1 MLRRAGTVVPAVA
14 AIASA
19 QQTRPRKAADP
30 GVVTTGQQVTPAGV
44 QSIYDG
50 RVFGVTFGRTSD
62 DLWVL
67 VSPNNAKQPAIMNL
81 SWRDN
86 RVIGSIPITGATLAP
101 QGIRYDRP
109 LSQPVVTYAARM
121 APRPGAAPAGPAM
134 VQLAAVSDT
143 VRTIAAPLGAMA
155 TGAPALARR
164 EDAKRR
170 RLAVVPLTFNDSLAI
185 VDVKTGTVVG
195 RAPTGIAPFGA
206 VIDSAG
212 TTAFVTNWGGRRPT
226 ARDRTATTGTAA
238 TADRVVVD
246 ARGIASTGTVTR
258 VDLAT
263 LQATHTI
270 DVGLHPT
277 AIVWDEHR
285 HSLYVANGQSD
296 AISVIDAETNRVART
311 ISIAPFRD
319 RTRGLAPTALA
330 LSPDG
335 SALYVALGGVN
346 AVAVIDPV
354 RGELHGMIPTG
365 WYPNALA
372 VSDDGQLLAIATL
385 YGIGSGAETAE
396 LVAASPSDLATS
408 RRYVHRYRGTVSVVE
423 VPNESALAQ
432 YTAAVS
438 VNVQLSLGAT
448 APARLLAPRANATR
462 RAVPDR
468 HGESSPIEHVVYI
481 VKENR
486 TYDQVLGDVP
496 QGNGDSSLAIYGR
509 RVTPNHHRLAE
520 QFVLLDNFYATG
532 GNSGNGHQWV
542 TQANET
548 EYTMWPGYQGR
559 SYPFDGTDP
568 IAYASGG
575 FLWDAVLAKK
585 KTVKIFGEYAGS
597 ISSQGRPSRLEMLA
611 GYRAGRDMTAG
622 IHTVAPN
629 HSVDALVARDFPS
642 YGGVVP
648 DVVRAQIFL
657 RHLEEWKRTGTMP
670 NLVLIQLPSDHTGG
684 TQQGYSTPAACVA
697 DNDLALGQ
705 IVEGLTKSPFWKSMA
720 IFVVEDDAQGGVDHV
735 DGHRTV
741 ALAIS
746 PYTKRRSVDK
756 TMYAHQSLVK
766 TIELMLGTNPMS
778 VFDLAAPSMSR
789 SFISPEEQPDFT
801 TYAAVEPEQSIY
813 EENPKAS
820 RLRGPA
826 REAAFASARMNFAI
840 PDAAPSEKLNRILWH
855 DAKGWNTPY
864 PAVRRSLFFPLAADL
879 ADDEREDEKERPAPL
894 RPRRPDDSA
903 SARTASHMQRPRP

>member
-1 MLRRAGTVVPAVA
+1 MPEVRVRDIPLRRSARSAPVLLISAFSTGVPQRTQPRAV
-14 AIASA
+14 
-19 QQTRPRKAADP
+19 RDP
-30 GVVTTGQQVTPAGV
+30 GVVTTGQQITPAGV

-50 RVFGVTFGRTSD
+50 RVFGVAFGRTD
-62 DLWVL
+62 DDVWVL
-67 VSPNNAKQPAIMNL
+67 RSANGNTRQPAVMNS

-86 RVIGSIPITGATLAP
+86 RVLRSAALTGATLAP
-101 QGIRYDRP
+101 QGIRFDAT
-109 LSQPVVTYAARM
+109 LGAPVVTYAARM
-121 APRPGAAPAGPAM
+121 SPRAGAAPARTPM
-134 VQLAAVSDT
+134 VQLASVSDS
-143 VRTIAAPLGAMA
+143 VRTIAAPLGTTA
-155 TGAPALARR
+155 TGGPAIAMHDDARG
-164 EDAKRR
+164 RR
-170 RLAVVPLTFNDSLAI
+170 IGVVPLTFNDSLAI
-185 VDVKTGTVVG
+185 VDVKSGGLIARV
-195 RAPTGIAPFGA
+195 PTGIAPFGA

-212 TTAFVTNWGGRRPT
+212 TTAFVTNWGGRR
-226 ARDRTATTGTAA
+226 AKAGERTAPTGTAP

-263 LQATHTI
+263 GRATHTI
-270 DVGLHPT
+270 QVGLHPT
-277 AIVWDEHR
+277 AVVWDERR
-285 HSLYVANGQSD
+285 HSVYVANGQSD
-296 AISVIDAETNRVART
+296 AISVIDTRTNTVART
-311 ISIAPFRD
+311 IQIIPFRD
-319 RTRGLAPTALA
+319 RTRGSAPTALA

-335 SALYVALGGVN
+335 STLYAALGGIN

-354 RGELHGMIPTG
+354 RGELRGLIPTG

-372 VSDDGQLLAIATL
+372 VSADGRLLAVATL
-385 YGIGSGAETAE
+385 YGVGSGDETAQ
-396 LVAASPSDLATS
+396 LAAASPQELSTS

-423 VPNESALAQ
+423 VPDESRLAQ

-438 VNVQLSLGAT
+438 ANVQLALNAASSPGK
-448 APARLLAPRANATR
+448 LLAPRANAVR
-462 RAVPDR
+462 RAVPER
-468 HGESSPIEHVVYI
+468 HGEPSTIEHVVYI

-486 TYDQVLGDVP
+486 TYDQVLGDLP

-568 IAYASGG
+568 IAYSSSG
-575 FLWDAVLAKK
+575 FLWDGVLRKQ

-597 ISSQGRPSRLEMLA
+597 ITSKGRPSRLEMLA
-611 GYRAGRDMTAG
+611 GYRAGSDMTGG
-622 IHTVAPN
+622 IRTVAPN
-629 HSVDALVARDFPS
+629 HGVDALVARDFPS
-642 YGGVVP
+642 YGGIVP

-657 RHLEEWKRTGTMP
+657 RHLAEWQRAGSMP

-684 TQQGYSTPAACVA
+684 TQEGYSTPAACVA

-705 IVEGLTKSPFWKSMA
+705 IVEALTKSPFWKSMA

-741 ALAIS
+741 ALAVS

-766 TIELMLGTNPMS
+766 TVELMLGANPMS
-778 VFDLAAPSMSR
+778 VFDLAAPAMSQT
-789 SFISPEEQPDFT
+789 FIGPDEQPNFT
-801 TYAAVEPEQSIY
+801 PYAAVTPEQSIY
-813 EENPKAS
+813 EENSKAS

-826 REAAFASARMNFAI
+826 RDAALASARMNFAV

-855 DAKGWNTPY
+855 AAKGWNVVY
-864 PAVRRSLFFPLAADL
+864 PPVRRAFFFPLAADL
-879 ADDEREDEKERPAPL
+879 ADDEREDEGGGG
-894 RPRRPDDSA
+894 RRGRCWLPKC
-903 SARTASHMQRPRP
+903 